1 MKTTKLLIFL
11 FSLVAVESLAAQITI
26 MPLGDSITYDNHSGD
41 TRPAGLRT
49 GYRQQLWL
57 DLQAAG
63 YDVDFVGSVVA
74 GQDAF
79 PTFDPDNE
87 GHPGWTDSMVAENIY
102 SWLMATPANIVL
114 LHIGTNALDTK
125 AADVQDILD
134 EVDRYEGDTDTHV
147 KVLLA
152 RIINRSG
159 HICPKTSTTTMFN
172 DNVELMALRRS
183 DPGQLGYTGGLY
195 GQPDDIIIVDME
207 CGAEL
212 DYAIDTSPPYDHDM
226 YDNLHP
232 NDKGYAKMADKWFT
246 DGLLNILPQADA
258 GTGQSVNERAIVT
271 LDGSWSID
279 PDAPNGIPLDYSWT
293 QQSGTSV
300 VLSDPT
306 AQKPTFTAPEVG
318 ANGDKLGFK
327 LTVTDADGF
336 EHSDTASINVKN
348 VLVPPS
354 ADAGSDQNVAAGRT
368 VTLDGSNSLDPD
380 GTFSSLKWKQI
391 SGKNQ
396 VTLTTPNKLTTEFT
410 APSVDADGDVLTF
423 ELAVTD
429 NDGLSSSDTVTVKV
443 AVPEA
448 PVAKAGADQSVTE
461 GETVTL
467 NGSESYDPD
476 GTISVAQ
483 WEQISGK
490 NQVTLTSPKE
500 LTSEFKAPAVDSGG
514 DTLTFK
520 LMIIDI
526 DGRESEDSINVTVR
540 PTAVSPANSNS
551 SGSGGGG
558 GCFIQTTMN

>member
-63 YDVDFVGSVVA
+63 YDVDFVGSLMA

-102 SWLMATPANIVL
+102 SWLMATPADIVL
-114 LHIGTNALDTK
+114 LHIGTNALDTN

-246 DGLLNILPQADA
+246 DGLLNVLPQADA
-258 GTGQSVNERAIVT
+258 GTVQTVNERAIVT

-279 PDAPNGIPLDYSWT
+279 PDAPNGIPMDYSWT

-336 EHSDTASINVKN
+336 EHSDTIFVDINN
-348 VLVPPS
+348 VLVQPI
-354 ADAGSDQNVAAGRT
+354 ANAGPDQFVVEKKIVILN
-368 VTLDGSNSLDPD
+368 GSKSKDPD
-380 GTFSSLKWKQI
+380 GTISSVQWEQV
-391 SGKNQ
+391 SGKTQ
-396 VTLTTPNKLTTEFT
+396 VTLTTPNELTTDFI
-410 APSVDADGDVLTF
+410 APEVDSDGDELIFNLTIN
-423 ELAVTD
+423 D
-429 NDGLSSSDTVTVKV
+429 NDDLFSSDTVTINVKSG
-443 AVPEA
+443 EA
-448 PVAKAGADQSVTE
+448 PVADAGLDQ
-461 GETVTL
+461 TVVAGNLATL
-467 NGSESYDPD
+467 DGSSSRDPD
-476 GTISVAQ
+476 GTISSVQ
-483 WEQISGK
+483 WEQVSGK
-490 NQVTLTSPKE
+490 TQITLTTPNELTTDFIAPEVDTEGDVQIFKLTVKDNDD
-500 LTSEFKAPAVDSGG
+500 LTSEDIVTVTITPPAVVHAS
-514 DTLTFK
+514 T
-520 LMIIDI
+520 
-526 DGRESEDSINVTVR
+526 
-540 PTAVSPANSNS
+540 SNG
-551 SGSGGGG
+551 SGSGSG
-558 GCFIQTTMN
+558 GCFIQSVMN